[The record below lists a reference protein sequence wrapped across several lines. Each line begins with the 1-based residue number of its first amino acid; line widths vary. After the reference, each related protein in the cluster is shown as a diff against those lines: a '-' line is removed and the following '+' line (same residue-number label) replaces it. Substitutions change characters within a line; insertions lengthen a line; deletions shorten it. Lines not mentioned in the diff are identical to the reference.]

1 MVSTKVT
8 VLGLGEMGT
17 ALAGAFAAAG
27 CRTTVWNRTPG
38 KADALSAEGA
48 VEAASAAEA
57 VAASPLTVV
66 CLSAYDVVR
75 TVLGPLSGDLAG
87 RTLVNLT
94 SGSPVD
100 ARETAAW
107 AANAG
112 ARYLD
117 GVIMTTASGIGSQ
130 DFLQLYGGPRDAFED
145 SRETLAVVGDPVH
158 LGTDPALS
166 SVYDTALLGLMW
178 STLTGWLHT
187 AALIGADG
195 PGGNVTATA
204 YTEVADR
211 WMNTVRF
218 FMTAYAPQIDAG
230 EYPAEGFPL
239 DLHSR
244 TMDILAH
251 ASWLRGA
258 DSGMPELFKDLVGRA
273 IAAGYGDD
281 SYARL
286 IEFVRKEVRKEVREE
301 GQAGAPPS

>member
-1 MVSTKVT
+1 MSTKVT

-17 ALAGAFAAAG
+17 ALAGAFVAAG
-27 CRTTVWNRTPG
+27 HRTTVWNRTRG
-38 KADALSAEGA
+38 KADALSARGA
-48 VEAASAAEA
+48 LEAASAAEA
-57 VAASPLTVV
+57 VAASPLIVV
-66 CLSAYDVVR
+66 CLSAYDVVH
-75 TVLGPLSGDLAG
+75 TVLGPLSGDLTG

-94 SGSPVD
+94 SGSPVH

-107 AANAG
+107 AESGG
-112 ARYLD
+112 AHYLD

-130 DFLQLYGGPRDAFED
+130 DFLQLYGGPQDTFED
-145 SRETLAVVGDPVH
+145 NRKTLAAMGNPIH

-211 WMNTVRF
+211 WLDTVRF
-218 FMTAYAPQIDAG
+218 FMTTYAPQIDAG
-230 EYPAEGFPL
+230 EYPAGGFPL
-239 DLHSR
+239 DLHHR
-244 TMDILAH
+244 TMDILTH
-251 ASWLRGA
+251 ASHLRGA
-258 DSGMPELFKDLVGRA
+258 DSGMPELFNALVERA
-273 IAAGYGDD
+273 IAAGHGND

-286 IEFVRKEVRKEVREE
+286 IEFVRKDGRTATPR
-301 GQAGAPPS
+301 P